1 MKPVI
6 STPSAVIF
14 ILTVFTSATLGAM
27 NHVDRSGSGDCL
39 TIQAGVVAAVQY
51 DGNQHP
57 DEACGST
64 DCDVWSDADP
74 ECNQSM
80 SQLPD
85 FDPTIFECW
94 DDDRDGHYDEACGG
108 DDCDDSNPFVH
119 PGALEICDGI
129 DNDCDGT
136 VPSDE
141 EDADG
146 DGYMICEDGWL
157 STAGVIGE
165 SHVYALLET
174 SNGYIYAGSF
184 PGGDI
189 SRTSD
194 GGATWTP
201 TQQHVP
207 NANAVYDLIEAS
219 DGYIYA
225 GVSDTSEPDGEVFRT
240 GDGGATWEPT
250 ADLNG
255 ATIVSCLLEA
265 SDGALYAGT
274 YPYADVF
281 RTDDGGVTWIN
292 TAEISGAIIIESLEE
307 GADGTIYAGTGND
320 GNVYKTSDG
329 GASWTSTSN
338 LDGAIHVQDLL
349 AASDGLIYAGTE
361 PNGVFRT
368 NDGGITWEF
377 LSGLNL
383 KVMTLIEAHGS
394 IWAGGTREGSAYAY
408 RTSDGGATWLAMELS
423 GAVFT
428 NTLLKASDG
437 YIYAGTG
444 ENGTVSKRNAFEGDC
459 DDGNE
464 HIYPGAPELCDGL
477 DNNCDG
483 VVPAA
488 EIEGDIAPFGEG
500 DGRLS
505 ASDFTLT
512 INCIKSMLI
521 LNDEEVVLIDVA
533 PVRICDNSTVPISAI
548 PEPDGRLDATDL
560 SVLLQ
565 AASGYMDL
573 RPADI
578 DGDGFDGEI
587 CGGDDCDDSYPGVN
601 PGAAEVADD
610 GIDQDCNGADT
621 ITCIVDADMDGYG
634 TDVGTTVLAPDGSC
648 DIADGEAKDST
659 DCDDSNPSVNPGVEE
674 SPAAGNCSDGVDNDC
689 DGLADLDEACF
700 MVEIPAGEFVM
711 GSDPTDPD
719 SAYDEY
725 PEHVV
730 YMSSYKID
738 LYEVT
743 NEEFAEFLNA
753 YGSNISPEGYEM
765 LDADDEDRHIS
776 WDGSSWYVDAG
787 YMDHPAIEVTWYG
800 ANTFCDYYGKR
811 LPTEAE
817 WEKAARGGC
826 EAGGDPET
834 CEDPADERT
843 YPWGEGIDC
852 DHASYS
858 GCGVGDTTPVG
869 SYPLGVSPYGAYDM
883 AGNVWE
889 WVKDWFD
896 YEYYAY
902 TPYADPSG
910 PASGSER
917 VLRSG
922 AWYTYSKFMRVA
934 NRTNDPP
941 DDSGPYFGFRCA
953 R

>member
-6 STPSAVIF
+6 STLSAVIF

-27 NHVDRSGSGDCL
+27 
-39 TIQAGVVAAVQY
+39 
-51 DGNQHP
+51 
-57 DEACGST
+57 
-64 DCDVWSDADP
+64 
-74 ECNQSM
+74 

-85 FDPTIFECW
+85 FDPTIFAGTDFSAQSSSPCLYDATQAWYIGFRWEGVQGTPKANETYVRRVLDRECW
-94 DDDRDGHYDEACGG
+94 DDDSDGHYDEACGG
-108 DDCDDSNPFVH
+108 DDCDDADPDTY
-119 PGALEICDGI
+119 PGALESCDGK

-146 DGYMICEDGWL
+146 DGYIICENGWL

-207 NANAVYDLIEAS
+207 NANAIYDLIEAS

-255 ATIVSCLLEA
+255 ATLVNCLLEA

-349 AASDGLIYAGTE
+349 AASDGFIYAGTE

-377 LSGLNL
+377 LSGLNF
-383 KVMTLIEAHGS
+383 KVMTLIEAYGS

-423 GAVFT
+423 GAVFV

-505 ASDFTLT
+505 ASDFNLT

-521 LNDEEVVLIDVA
+521 LNDEEVDLIDVA
-533 PVRICDNSTVPISAI
+533 PVRICDSSTVPISAV

-578 DGDGFDGEI
+578 DGDGFDDEI

-648 DIADGEAKDST
+648 DTADGEANDST
-659 DCDDSNPSVNPGVEE
+659 DCDDSDPDVNPGVEE
-674 SPAAGNCSDGVDNDC
+674 SRAAGNCSDGVDNDC
-689 DGLADLDEACF
+689 DGLVDLYEACF

-711 GSDPTDPD
+711 GSDPTDPE
-719 SAYDEY
+719 SFHHEY

-730 YMSSYKID
+730 YLSGYEID

-743 NEEFAEFLNA
+743 NSEFADFLNA
-753 YGSNISPEGYEM
+753 YGSNESPEGYKM
-765 LDADDEDRHIS
+765 LDADSSRRHIYWEDIS
-776 WDGSSWYVDAG
+776 SSWYAEGG
-787 YMDHPAIEVTWYG
+787 YEDHPAIEVSWYG
-800 ANTFCDYYGKR
+800 ANTFCDYYWKR
-811 LPTEAE
+811 LLTEAE

-826 EAGGDPET
+826 EVGGDPGT

-843 YPWGEGIDC
+843 YPWGEGLDC

-858 GCGVGDTTPVG
+858 GCGVGTTPVG
-869 SYPLGVSPYGAYDM
+869 SYPLGVSPYGVYDM
-883 AGNVWE
+883 AGNVYE
-889 WVKDWFD
+889 WVKDWYDQD
-896 YEYYAY
+896 YYDDSLYQ
-902 TPYADPSG
+902 DPSG

-917 VLRSG
+917 VLRGGSYASG
-922 AWYTYSKFMRVA
+922 PNSPRAA
-934 NRTNDPP
+934 NRGSYDP
-941 DDSGPYFGFRCA
+941 DSSSSPGLGFRCA